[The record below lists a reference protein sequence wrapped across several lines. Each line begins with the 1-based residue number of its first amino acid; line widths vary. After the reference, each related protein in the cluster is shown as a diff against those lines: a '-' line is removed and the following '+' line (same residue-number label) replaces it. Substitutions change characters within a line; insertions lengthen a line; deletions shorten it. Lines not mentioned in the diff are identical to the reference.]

1 MVRKFVAIISDAH
14 STPNIN
20 LCLINEFWDLLA
32 YVLGELLQLLAAL
45 PPGDQG
51 RGLRSGA
58 LALHV
63 VGAIRRYEP
72 ILGEN
77 VHGNGFHWK
86 KSH

>member
-1 MVRKFVAIISDAH
+1 ME
-14 STPNIN
+14 
-20 LCLINEFWDLLA
+20 LINCPKVYEAEFKYLQFSVA
-32 YVLGELLQLLAAL
+32 NGGELLQLLAAL
-45 PPGDQG
+45 PPGDQS

-63 VGAIRRYEP
+63 VGAVRRDES
-72 ILGEN
+72 ILGED